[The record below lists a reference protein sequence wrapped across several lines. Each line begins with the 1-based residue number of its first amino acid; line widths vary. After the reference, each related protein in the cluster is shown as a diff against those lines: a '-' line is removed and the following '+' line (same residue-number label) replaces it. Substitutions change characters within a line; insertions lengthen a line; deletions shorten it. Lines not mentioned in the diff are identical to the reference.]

1 MALRFRSSGIAVAA
15 VMLSVLLAVT
25 LLPTRQA
32 SASGCSHDNWRDD
45 MVWSDHYWQGWGNT
59 LTWTSL
65 ALSIVTIQRVDIG
78 FLGLGARSGVDG
90 YYGSKTHLDVEDVQ
104 DLWGVTSGWAGR
116 NDFLGSLGDNY
127 VTWRR
132 TDASGVSYWG
142 FHGLC
147 AHNGTLQVGLLVGAQ
162 EACDRKAGF
171 RRLEKYSVW
180 LGLGCAI

>member
-1 MALRFRSSGIAVAA
+1 MALRFRSPRIAVAA

-32 SASGCSHDNWRDD
+32 SASGCSHDNSADD

-59 LTWTSL
+59 LTCDLVS
-65 ALSIVTIQRVDIG
+65 SFIVAIQRVDIG
-78 FLGLGARSGVDG
+78 LLGLGARSGVDG

-104 DLWGVTSGWAGR
+104 DLWGVTSDGLVGTTSWGR
-116 NDFLGSLGDNY
+116 YDNY

-142 FHGLC
+142 FTVYAPTMELFKWGYWL
-147 AHNGTLQVGLLVGAQ
+147 GAQ
-162 EACDRKAGF
+162 EVCDRKVGF
-171 RRLEKYSVW
+171 GAWEKYSVW